1 MLKPPGLINES
12 NKTIIEGKIMKKM
25 MISTALATSLI
36 AGVASADTKVSAYIE
51 TTMGSG
57 ETPAASNPDQQG
69 TSIGYEHGVAF
80 SGSKDLDNGMTLKTY
95 FGIED
100 GDAAAEKGIT
110 FVAGDTEIMI
120 ESDVNNIDDKQ
131 SVPTIVNKIEDGNK
145 GLGVSYNANKHTIH
159 AANGIGL
166 KHKTDMGAISVKY
179 VPKVAQTGFN
189 DSSPSSNASGSGL
202 AYGFSGSLG
211 VDGLGVLVS
220 FSTKDTSSL
229 DSAEQEQ
236 QVLGVSYNFG
246 NITVGAQET
255 TYENTSGSSYAY
267 SDGSE
272 TEAMSYGATM
282 AVNDQISVGI
292 QYAEL
297 SGDGLT
303 ADEEITSYSAGYNLG
318 GATIGLQYHSAENV
332 DGSSGSDGEAIEL
345 RIKQKF

>member
-1 MLKPPGLINES
+1 
-12 NKTIIEGKIMKKM
+12 MKKM
-25 MISTALATSLI
+25 MITTALATSLI
-36 AGVASADTKVSAYIE
+36 AGVASAETKVSAYIE
-51 TTMGSG
+51 TTLGSG
-57 ETPAASNPDQQG
+57 ETPATSNPDQQG
-69 TSIGYEHGVAF
+69 TSIGYEHGLAF

-100 GDAAAEKGIT
+100 GGAADERGIT
-110 FVAGDTEIMI
+110 FVAGNTEIMV

-131 SVPTIVNKIEDGNK
+131 AVPTIINKIEDGNK

-159 AANGIGL
+159 NDNGIGL
-166 KHKTDMGAISVKY
+166 RHKTDMGAISVKY
-179 VPKVAQTGFN
+179 VPKVAAGSGFN
-189 DSSPSSNASGSGL
+189 DSNPSAVASGSGL
-202 AYGFSGSLG
+202 AYGFNGSLG

-236 QVLGVSYNFG
+236 QVIGVSYNFG

-255 TYENTSGSSYAY
+255 TYENTSGSGYSY
-267 SDGSE
+267 SDGAE
-272 TEAMSYGATM
+272 TEAKSYGATM

-292 QYAEL
+292 QFAEL
-297 SGDGLT
+297 SGSGLT

-318 GATIGLQYHSAENV
+318 GATIGLQYHVAENV
-332 DGSSGSDGEAIEL
+332 DGTSGSDGEAIEL